1 MKKNLRT
8 LGTILSLVAI
18 SSFAMTSC
26 GEKTEETPATENAP
40 AEATP
45 EVAPETAPEV
55 APETAP
61 TCDGAATCDGS
72 APAEGTTP
80 AN

>member
-26 GEKTEETPATENAP
+26 GEKAAEATTEATPETPATEESSES
-40 AEATP
+40 AE
-45 EVAPETAPEV
+45 
-55 APETAP
+55 
-61 TCDGAATCDGS
+61 
-72 APAEGTTP
+72 
-80 AN
+80 